1 MNGIKT
7 IILIF
12 ILSLPGLLFAQSNSN
27 EATWSLNDC
36 IDYALTQ
43 NISVRQ
49 SILTNA
55 SNELYKEQAEANK
68 LPSLSASARQNF
80 SWSQTDD
87 LMTGQTDFSGSNNTS
102 YGLNSSITIYN
113 AKRLNNL
120 IKQAE
125 LDMQSGIYD
134 SETIKESI
142 TLSILNAFL
151 QVVFLEENVKN
162 AQNQL
167 DATTEQLE
175 LSEVRLEAGIISRS
189 DYLQVKSQLAN
200 EKLSLANAE
209 SNFAISKVNLMQL
222 MELPVNEN
230 FEVNRPDLNE
240 LTSQNLTPDAAE
252 VYATALT
259 IKPQI
264 KSAEYQ
270 KESAALNEK
279 IAAAGFYPTVSADAG
294 LSTGYSSYGTSNYF
308 GQLGDQFTPSLGV
321 SVAIPIFQKK
331 QIKTNVAQ
339 AKIGYQN
346 AELRE
351 IDTKNQLRKEIEQ
364 VCVDVL
370 SAQIE
375 YEANTES
382 YSAYQESYELAQEKF
397 NNGLINSV
405 DFLFERNNLI
415 TAESQLLQSKFNL
428 IFSYKILDFFQGNP
442 ISL

>member
-1 MNGIKT
+1 MNRIKS
-7 IILIF
+7 IF
-12 ILSLPGLLFAQSNSN
+12 FVIAVSLPTLLFAQNGTTN
-27 EATWSLNDC
+27 KAWSLNDC

-43 NISVRQ
+43 NVSVRQ

-55 SNELYKEQAEANK
+55 SNELNKNQAEANK

-80 SWSQTDD
+80 SWSKSED
-87 LMTGQTDFSGSNNTS
+87 LLTGDSDFSGNNNTS
-102 YGLNSSITIYN
+102 YGLNSSVTLYN
-113 AKRLNNL
+113 AQRLNNL

-134 SETIKESI
+134 SEAIKESI
-142 TLSILNAFL
+142 SLSILNAFL
-151 QVVFLEENVKN
+151 QVVFLDENVKN

-167 DATTEQLE
+167 DATTEQLN
-175 LSEVRLEAGIISRS
+175 LSEARLQSGIISRS

-200 EKLSLANAE
+200 EKLSLANAQ
-209 SNFAISKVNLMQL
+209 SNFAISKVSLMQL
-222 MELPVNEN
+222 MELPVDEN
-230 FEVNRPDLNE
+230 FEVLRPNLEE
-240 LTSQNLTPDAAE
+240 LTNENLTPIASD
-252 VYATALT
+252 VYATALA

-279 IAAAGFYPTVSADAG
+279 IVAAGFYPTISADAG
-294 LSTGYSSYGTSNYF
+294 LSTGYSSYNTANYF
-308 GQLGDQFTPSLGV
+308 GQLGDQFTPSVGV
-321 SVAIPIFQKK
+321 SVSIPIFQKK
-331 QIKTNVAQ
+331 QIKTSVAQ
-339 AKIGYQN
+339 AKINYNN

-351 IDTKNQLRKEIEQ
+351 IDTKNQLRKEVEQ
-364 VCVDVL
+364 ACVDVL

-375 YEANTES
+375 FEANKES
-382 YSAYQESYELAQEKF
+382 YSSYEESYQLAQEKF

-428 IFSYKILDFFQGNP
+428 IFSYKILDFYQGIP
-442 ISL
+442 ITL